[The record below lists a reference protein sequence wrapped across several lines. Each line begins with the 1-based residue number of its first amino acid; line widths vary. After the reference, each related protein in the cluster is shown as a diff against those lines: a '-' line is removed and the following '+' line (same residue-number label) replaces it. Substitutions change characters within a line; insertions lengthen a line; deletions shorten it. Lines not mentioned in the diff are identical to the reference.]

1 MSKNK
6 DPEHLPNCE
15 HLESTSSGKDEVPV
29 MVPDDQQSIIRKKV
43 STALRISS
51 NLPNFV
57 QVRLPGSPYRLH
69 SIRLVLS

>member
-15 HLESTSSGKDEVPV
+15 HLESASSRKDEVSV
-29 MVPDDQQSIIRKKV
+29 MVPDAQQSIIRKKV
-43 STALRISS
+43 STALPISS
-51 NLPNFV
+51 SLPNFV
-57 QVRLPGSPYRLH
+57 QVRSPGSPYRLH